1 MVAETAL
8 VYDDKV
14 AFEIFTSADV
24 LRLTS
29 WSDNAVCEQ
38 LDNTLAIK

>member
-8 VYDDKV
+8 VDDDKV
-14 AFEIFTSADV
+14 AFEILTSVDV
-24 LRLTS
+24 LRLAS
-29 WSDNAVCEQ
+29 RGDNAVCEQ